1 MAVAARYFP
10 DATGGQDRS
19 WAAIQDNYDNCDGD
33 HFLGGH
39 FHLSNSSVNDRQV
52 SQWNFGFLS
61 IIRTDTNS
69 PMKTKFPQ
77 VLITALVASL
87 ISTLHAQDPSID
99 RLLSKLPPPEKIAKP
114 PLHQAVQTDDPAAK
128 DPLVRQVLQAA
139 LGRNLPLAL
148 NLSRKL
154 AERYPRSA
162 GAQILRGYFAIDVQQ
177 YAEATTA
184 LHSAIAIQPRLTLA
198 HFGLALIEGKQ
209 NHFAAAMPHLRRVVE
224 IDPKAAGA
232 YYALSDCALR
242 TGRKQESVEYAQK
255 AAALAPQNVYMWI
268 QLARAERSLG
278 HTDATLNAIARGADV
293 SPDSAPM
300 LAAIGFSYIN
310 LDRIPQAIPP
320 LRRAAQLL
328 PQDYLVQSQLGFCL
342 QATGQVDSGISYLRK
357 GASLNPSYGTV
368 WEHLGLAY
376 QKKGNHR
383 EAITAFEK
391 ATQLMPNA
399 PRPWQHLADEYR
411 IAGRAADAAR
421 ATTRAQ
427 QLGGS
432 TVKVAK
438 KKS

>member
-19 WAAIQDNYDNCDGD
+19 WATRQDNHDNCDGN

-39 FHLSNSSVNDRQV
+39 FHLSNSSANDRQV

-77 VLITALVASL
+77 VLITVLVASL

-99 RLLSKLPPPEKIAKP
+99 RLLSKLPPPETIAKP
-114 PLHQAVQTDDPAAK
+114 PLRQA
-128 DPLVRQVLQAA
+128 LQAA
-139 LGRNLPLAL
+139 LGRNRPQAL

-184 LHSAIAIQPRLTLA
+184 LHNAIAIQPQLTLA

-268 QLARAERSLG
+268 QLARAERSLD

-293 SPDSAPM
+293 SPDSASM

-357 GASLNPSYGTV
+357 GASLNPSY
-368 WEHLGLAY
+368 
-376 QKKGNHR
+376 
-383 EAITAFEK
+383 
-391 ATQLMPNA
+391 
-399 PRPWQHLADEYR
+399 
-411 IAGRAADAAR
+411 
-421 ATTRAQ
+421 
-427 QLGGS
+427 
-432 TVKVAK
+432 
-438 KKS
+438 